1 MNAKLLSTHALTPLH
16 PGTGQGVGVID
27 LPIAREVSTGLPY
40 LPGSSLKGVLRDEAR
55 SLVFSENKQE
65 NTKMR
70 HAIFGPDTQNASDH
84 AGSVQF
90 TDQRLL
96 LFPVR
101 SLRGTFAWVTS
112 PLVLR
117 RFARDVASTNLTGLP
132 TVPTID
138 DVGDCIVVS
147 NKSLVYNGNVYLE
160 DLDLA
165 AHTDAENGWGE
176 WLAGN
181 LFDEAW
187 RSPFQERFCIVHDDI
202 LSFLLQTATEVVAR
216 IRLEEDSKTVA
227 KGGLWYEEALP
238 AETILAGLVIATP
251 IEASKEQVFSAIKTL
266 TAQPVQVGGNATVGR
281 GICQL
286 RVEEGGD

>member
-1 MNAKLLSTHALTPLH
+1 MNAKLISTHALTPLH

-55 SLVFSENKQE
+55 KPVFSENKQE

-117 RFARDVASTNLTGLP
+117 RFARDVASTDLTGLP
-132 TVPTID
+132 AVPKIEK
-138 DVGDCIVVS
+138 VEEYIVS
-147 NKSLVYNGNVYLE
+147 SGRTLVDNDKIYLE
-160 DLDLA
+160 DLDL
-165 AHTDAENGWGE
+165 TEPRSTENGWGQ
-176 WLAGN
+176 WLADN

-187 RSPFQERFCIVHDDI
+187 RHTFQERFCIVHDDI

-216 IRLEEDSKTVA
+216 IRLDKDSKTVA